1 MNIAEKYFK
10 NQLSS
15 DEFKR
20 SVLEEKVKLDIEY
33 KLEELKK
40 DIQTCKSPDE
50 LIKKVDS
57 NERQQLKRRAGHGQ
71 NNQSQIFTRCN

>member
-1 MNIAEKYFK
+1 MNIAGKYFK

-15 DEFKR
+15 DAFR
-20 SVLEEKVKLDIEY
+20 SSFLEEKVKLDIEY

-40 DIQTCKSPDE
+40 DIQTHKSPDE

-57 NERQQLKRRAGHGQ
+57 IEQYVM
-71 NNQSQIFTRCN
+71 SV